1 MRSVAEMPPAIAVD
15 LTRRERRKLE
25 VRGRIL
31 EAAVELFDD
40 QGLAQTKLSEICERA
55 DVAHKTF
62 FNHFPSRQHLIREIA
77 HEALADMLARI
88 EEVTKLAVPARQ
100 RFEIYFGGIA
110 EGADEAGPMARE
122 LLTEIIHA
130 GHEEGPEQARK
141 IHDAFEGLVRAG
153 IDAGD
158 IDARHGVDTL
168 TEMVMGAYYALMFN
182 WAHLEG
188 YPLRSRALSAAR
200 FLGDAMSSAP

>member
-1 MRSVAEMPPAIAVD
+1 VIPPD

-31 EAAVELFDD
+31 EAAVELFDA
-40 QGLAQTKLSEICERA
+40 QGVAETKVSEICERA

-62 FNHFPSRQHLIREIA
+62 FNHFPSRQQLIREIA
-77 HEALADMLARI
+77 HEALASMLARI
-88 EEVTKLAVPARQ
+88 EEVTKLPVPARQ
-100 RFEIYFGGIA
+100 RLEIYFGGIA
-110 EGADEAGPMARE
+110 EEADEAGPMARD

-130 GHEEGPEQARK
+130 GHEEGPEHARK
-141 IHDAFEGLVRAG
+141 IHDAFERMVRAG
-153 IDAGD
+153 VDAGD
-158 IDARHGVDTL
+158 VDARHGIDTL

-188 YPLRSRALSAAR
+188 YPLRRQALAAAR
-200 FLGDAMSSAP
+200 FLGHAMSSTSERSES